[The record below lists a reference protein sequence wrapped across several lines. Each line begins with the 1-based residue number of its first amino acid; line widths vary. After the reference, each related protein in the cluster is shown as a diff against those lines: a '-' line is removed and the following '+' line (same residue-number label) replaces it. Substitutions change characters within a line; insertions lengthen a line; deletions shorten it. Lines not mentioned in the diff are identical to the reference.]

1 MGENSDNLTISSIH
15 KGLLVKKKKMNDA
28 KLYLPIYK
36 KGREKKRKSDNIKKE
51 ETKKK
56 KERRSH
62 KTGAPLLYLCCL
74 SPRPMVYTHYSC
86 V

>member
-1 MGENSDNLTISSIH
+1 MMPSSTF
-15 KGLLVKKKKMNDA
+15 
-28 KLYLPIYK
+28 LYIK
-36 KGREKKRKSDNIKKE
+36 KGERKREKSDNIRKEKK
-51 ETKKK
+51 KKK
-56 KERRSH
+56 KERSH